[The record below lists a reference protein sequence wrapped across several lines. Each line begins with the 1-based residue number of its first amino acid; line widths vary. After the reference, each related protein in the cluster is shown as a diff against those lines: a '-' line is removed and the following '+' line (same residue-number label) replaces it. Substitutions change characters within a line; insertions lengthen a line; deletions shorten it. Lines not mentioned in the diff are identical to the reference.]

1 MRLNKIIILNK
12 NNFYFLIEF
21 FKKKQIVLSNV
32 LLRIQFWIFNNTTL
46 LQKIGEMQ
54 FYFAKDPNKKKTWE
68 QWLLDADNSWILGV
82 ALIAYYAYPEIKEW
96 WYGPKEIEST
106 TTKQDVIVSKEVTS
120 PQKQLD
126 HVVVENSIRKD
137 TPWCDFMEYL
147 FL

>member
-54 FYFAKDPNKKKTWE
+54 FYFAKDPNKKKT
-68 QWLLDADNSWILGV
+68 
-82 ALIAYYAYPEIKEW
+82 
-96 WYGPKEIEST
+96 
-106 TTKQDVIVSKEVTS
+106 
-120 PQKQLD
+120 
-126 HVVVENSIRKD
+126 
-137 TPWCDFMEYL
+137 
-147 FL
+147 

>member
-46 LQKIGEMQ
+46 LQKIGEIQ

-96 WYGPKEIEST
+96 WYSPKELT
-106 TTKQDVIVSKEVTS
+106 LTYTQPDVILYQKVTS
-120 PQKQLD
+120 PLKQLEP
-126 HVVVENSIRKD
+126 VIGEKSIKKD
-137 TPWCDFMEYL
+137 APWCDFMEHL

>member
-46 LQKIGEMQ
+46 LQKIGEIQ

-96 WYGPKEIEST
+96 WYSPKELTLTATQPDLILY
-106 TTKQDVIVSKEVTS
+106 KKVTS
-120 PQKQLD
+120 PLKQLD
-126 HVVVENSIRKD
+126 PVIEEKSIRKD

>member
-21 FKKKQIVLSNV
+21 FKKKQIALSNV
-32 LLRIQFWIFNNTTL
+32 LLRIQFWIFNNATL
-46 LQKIGEMQ
+46 LQKIGEIQ
-54 FYFAKDPNKKKTWE
+54 FYFAKDPKKKTWE

-96 WYGPKEIEST
+96 WYSSEETSST
-106 TTKQDVIVSKEVTS
+106 TTKQDLVVSKEVTS

-126 HVVVENSIRKD
+126 TIVVENSIKKD
-137 TPWCDFMEYL
+137 TPWCDFMEQL

>member
-32 LLRIQFWIFNNTTL
+32 LLRIQFWIFNNATL
-46 LQKIGEMQ
+46 LQKIGEIQ

-96 WYGPKEIEST
+96 WYSPKELSLIYT
-106 TTKQDVIVSKEVTS
+106 QPDIILYKEVTS
-120 PQKQLD
+120 PLKQLNP
-126 HVVVENSIRKD
+126 VIGEKSIRKD
-137 TPWCDFMEYL
+137 TPWCDFMEHL